1 LDSFAEALK
10 GRSAEQADE
19 KPGRCRDGVGG
30 TTMLKG
36 FCMIIAKI
44 GGILIPTLV
53 GGIFFFA
60 IIGVFGIWIAI
71 AGLLMAVIIALIT
84 VSLVPA
90 EGDAR

>member
-1 LDSFAEALK
+1 
-10 GRSAEQADE
+10 
-19 KPGRCRDGVGG
+19 
-30 TTMLKG
+30 MLKA
-36 FCMIIAKI
+36 FWMIVAKI
-44 GGILIPTLV
+44 GGILTATLV

-71 AGLLMAVIIALIT
+71 AGLLTAITFALIS